1 MAVNST
7 AEGSKSLPEQPTLAD
22 RLAEVTSQPQASESA
37 LARFIARY
45 RGKSNN
51 QPARLPSGLEP
62 DEAAGLASALVA
74 ALRESAVAVTAATF
88 RPENIRARPALTGWQ
103 VSFEKNP
110 AEVPPL
116 NLSAQQAAF
125 SELLYRLVTGKGLA
139 TNNMERKSQLAQLA
153 FQNAYLAQTLEEGLR
168 GRFTSLAALAGG
180 FGWSL
185 YRKSHLN
192 YPVALAE
199 PKESGIKPA
208 NGRKTGAAQPLP
220 DETGQK
226 PAGGRTWG
234 GPVALVSLLVG
245 LALLGGTILL
255 SVGGLAD
262 DYRQQ
267 SLAAPTRTP
276 SPSPVPPTPTPAVAL
291 QTTRQTDG
299 TNLTR
304 YNPALDT
311 AAGTQ
316 PTDPAK
322 LAPGQ
327 VVSFN
332 KYSDLQVQSAHW
344 SDDGTRVDLALKNGG
359 WETWDV
365 TTMTRL
371 SRKELPNTDQYIAVS
386 WSPDGQNFIAVG
398 LDGQLRLGKDD
409 RILKTVTLSR
419 TGTNYNNFS
428 TYPWPFSWSP
438 DSNYL
443 LLVTPGSNIELWNF
457 QNAPT
462 EITPP
467 QNAAITTMNMRGN
480 NLAGTIEWSGDSR
493 YLARLT
499 PGDQNELI
507 EIFNPR
513 NLARL
518 YSMTIVDTPSG
529 INNPQTGQNTGLQTI
544 SNGLAWSPDGRYI
557 AIIRGFQLD
566 SSGSAKNYINGNM
579 GDLLSLLQ
587 VPDLA
592 NLATQ
597 PNQSRLIPN
606 ASAATPS
613 TATTPGGRTGRN
625 RASIGQADLTL
636 SPLHLETLTLTTLGD
651 VNTSGG
657 RNLVWSNNNR
667 LLVLGTTVAGA
678 GDNNV
683 AGVRFKGL
691 TLDLSSNSDGW
702 HWQQSGTFDLPFD
715 SPHNFAAWSPDN
727 RQILYNSTLSETGL
741 GMVPDNGQKA
751 MTFQAMN
758 SLSDDFYLDYVPSPD
773 GRVFVQS
780 VFKNNKQ
787 SFILRDSATNQAI
800 GELTQPDNSIP
811 QANKVAWSADG
822 KMVAIPFYVLN
833 NPPTGGSE
841 VQEVIRAWRI
851 DPNQGITLLGELLA
865 GAPGN
870 AYDNYSKNVAW
881 DTSTGGPSLLFEAVD
896 GKVGRWEVNKPLP
909 TLQDQR
915 KNMNTLAGE
924 ITFPPYI
931 EIIGQVP
938 GRINDSGTG
947 YWTWLPDHK
956 KVIYC
961 SNNCY
966 IQDLIAP
973 DATPTGD
980 QLRGTR
986 FDPAPL
992 TGSNNGN
999 NGLSNL
1005 VVSPDGR
1012 MVAVALSNGLVNLY
1026 DSANGKLFNSFTA
1039 HQGAITSLNFSPDG
1053 RYLATIGVDRAVKL
1067 WDTTSWRNLATLRLV
1082 EPATTPGQVEWLPDN
1097 KTLALA
1103 GGYGNTLLWR
1113 ALS

>member
-7 AEGSKSLPEQPTLAD
+7 AEGSKSLPELATLAD
-22 RLAEVTSQPQASESA
+22 RLAEVPSQPQTPESA

-45 RGKSNN
+45 LGKSQN
-51 QPARLPSGLEP
+51 QPTRLPSGLEP
-62 DEAAGLASALVA
+62 DEAAGLAAALVA
-74 ALRESAVAVTAATF
+74 TLRDGATPVTAATF

-103 VSFEKNP
+103 VSFEKSP
-110 AEVPPL
+110 TETAPL
-116 NLSAQQAAF
+116 DLGAQQAAF

-139 TNNMERKSQLAQLA
+139 ANNMERKSQLAQLA
-153 FQNAYLAQTLEEGLR
+153 TQNSYLAQTLDEGLR
-168 GRFTSLAALAGG
+168 GRFTSLDALAGG
-180 FGWSL
+180 FGWGL

-192 YPVALAE
+192 YPVPLTE
-199 PKESGIKPA
+199 LKQREIKPA
-208 NGRKTGAAQPLP
+208 TARKTGAAQQLP
-220 DETGQK
+220 DETSDK
-226 PAGGRTWG
+226 PASGRAWG
-234 GPVALVSLLVG
+234 GPVALVSLLVA
-245 LALLGGTILL
+245 LVLLGGTILL
-255 SVGGLAD
+255 SIGGLAD

-291 QTTRQTDG
+291 QTTKQADG

-311 AAGTQ
+311 TAGTQ
-316 PTDPAK
+316 TTDPAK
-322 LAPGQ
+322 LTPGQ

-332 KYSDLQVQSAHW
+332 KYSDLQIQNAHW
-344 SDDGTRVDLALKNGG
+344 SEDGTRVDLALKNGG
-359 WETWDV
+359 WESWDV

-371 SRKELPNTDQYIAVS
+371 NRKELPNTDQYIAVS
-386 WSPDGQNFIAVG
+386 WSPDGQNFVAVG

-419 TGTNYNNFS
+419 NGTNYSDFS

-457 QNAPT
+457 QNTPT

-467 QNAAITTMNMRGN
+467 QDSAITTMNMRGN

-499 PGDQNELI
+499 PGNQNELI

-529 INNPQTGQNTGLQTI
+529 INNPQTGQNTGLETI

-557 AIIRGFQLD
+557 ALIRGFRLD
-566 SSGSAKNYINGNM
+566 SSGSANNYINGNG
-579 GDLLSLLQ
+579 GDLISLLQ
-587 VPDLA
+587 VPDLT

-597 PNQSRLIPN
+597 SNQSRLIPN
-606 ASAATPS
+606 APLATPS
-613 TATTPGGRTGRN
+613 TATTPGPRTGRN
-625 RASIGQADLTL
+625 RAAAGQADLTL
-636 SPLHLETLTLTTLGD
+636 SPLHLETLTLTDLGD
-651 VNTSGG
+651 INSSGG
-657 RNLVWSNNNR
+657 RNLVWSGNNR
-667 LLVLGTTVAGA
+667 LLVLGTSITAIEENGGA
-678 GDNNV
+678 QV
-683 AGVRFKGL
+683 QYKGL
-691 TLDLSSNSDGW
+691 TLDLSSNSEGW
-702 HWQQSGTFDLPFD
+702 HWQQGQLFDLPFD
-715 SPHNFAAWSPDN
+715 SPHNFVAWSPDN
-727 RQILYNSTLSETGL
+727 RQILYNSTRSETGL
-741 GMVPDNGQKA
+741 GTVPDTGQKT
-751 MTFQAMN
+751 MTFQALN
-758 SLSDDFYLDYVPSPD
+758 SISDNFSIGYVPSPN
-773 GRVFVQS
+773 GQVFVQS
-780 VFKNNKQ
+780 VIRDKKPG
-787 SFILRDSATNQAI
+787 FILRNSATNQVI
-800 GELTQPDNSIP
+800 GELTQPNNTIDLTS
-811 QANKVAWSADG
+811 KVVWSADG
-822 KMVAIPFYVLN
+822 KMVAIPFLVMN

-841 VQEVIRAWRI
+841 VQEIIRVWRI
-851 DPNQGITLLGELLA
+851 DPNQGATLLGELLA

-870 AYDNYSKNVAW
+870 TYDSYGKNVAW
-881 DTSTGGPSLLFEAVD
+881 DTSTESPALLFETMD
-896 GKVGRWEVNKPLP
+896 GKVGRWEINKPLP

-924 ITFPPYI
+924 VTIPSYI
-931 EIIGQVP
+931 EVIGQVP
-938 GRINDSGTG
+938 SMINNGGIG
-947 YWTWLPDHK
+947 YWSWLPDHK

-961 SNNCY
+961 NNNCY

-973 DATPTGD
+973 NVTPTSD
-980 QLRGTR
+980 QLRGTP

-992 TGSNNGN
+992 VNKNNGN
-999 NGLSNL
+999 NGLNNL

-1012 MVAVALSNGLVNLY
+1012 MVAMALSNGLVNLY
-1026 DSANGKLFNSFTA
+1026 DSNTGKLFSSFTA

-1053 RYLATIGVDRAVKL
+1053 RYLATTGVDRAVKL

-1082 EPATTPGQVEWLPDN
+1082 EPSITPFLVEWLPDN

-1103 GGYGNTLLWR
+1103 AGYGNTLLWR